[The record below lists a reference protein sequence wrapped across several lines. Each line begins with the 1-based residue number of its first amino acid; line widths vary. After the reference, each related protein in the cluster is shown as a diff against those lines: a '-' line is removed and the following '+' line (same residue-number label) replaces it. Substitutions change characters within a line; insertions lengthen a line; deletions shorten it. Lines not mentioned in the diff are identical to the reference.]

1 MTGQEHE
8 TDTFDVETG
17 KIVYVKPVAEEE
29 AVSLAQ
35 NEELA
40 GADLDRGLFSVHL
53 GQSGERIAIV
63 VGREEAFAAARAYDF
78 KPRSVH

>member
-1 MTGQEHE
+1 MTGQAHE
-8 TDTFDVETG
+8 TDAFGTETG
-17 KIVYVKPVAEEE
+17 KIVYVKPVAQEE
-29 AVSLAQ
+29 AISLAQ
-35 NEELA
+35 NEQLE
-40 GADLDRGLFSVHL
+40 GADLDRGLFAVHL